1 MPNSH
6 FVVGNRY
13 HVMAYKNINTEEM
26 YHDAGMILKMSLV
39 SIHLDE
45 LKTYFNAINKI
56 YNSCD
61 QAIDL
66 KTIDQLGQCTFLVW
80 LLPTNLNSSS
90 FRGCRINYQR

>member
-26 YHDAGMILKMSLV
+26 YHAAGMILKMSLV
-39 SIHLDE
+39 SIHFDE
-45 LKTYFNAINKI
+45 LKTYLNAINKI

-66 KTIDQLGQCTFLVW
+66 KTIDQTGPMYISCMVASYKFEQLF
-80 LLPTNLNSSS
+80 
-90 FRGCRINYQR
+90 IQRM